1 MSERTR
7 LEDLAREIE
16 AANPGTL
23 TRVVDPQGEDR
34 PWVIHVYRV
43 EEGRLAAV
51 NAQVASA
58 IVDAMDECPMLDVV
72 GMAHS
77 VDATA
82 RCYAN
87 DVHEIML
94 RRALD
99 TRPDE
104 QTILGQWICE
114 VPETFVID
122 QPEPSPSPSGL
133 AWSDMIAT
141 MNLDAGQ
148 CLLLDQE
155 APLPHG
161 RGATYEPKGSLAKAA

>member
-1 MSERTR
+1 MTERTR

-23 TRVVDPQGEDR
+23 TRIIEPQGEDR

-58 IVDAMDECPMLDVV
+58 IVDAMDECPVLDVV

-77 VDATA
+77 VEATG
-82 RCYAN
+82 RYYAN
-87 DVHEIML
+87 DVQEILL

-99 TRPDE
+99 SRPAE
-104 QTILGQWICE
+104 QTIQGQWICE
-114 VPETFVID
+114 MPEGFVIG

-148 CLLLDQE
+148 CLFLDDE
-155 APLPHG
+155 ASLPPG
-161 RGATYEPKGSLAKAA
+161 RGATYEPRGSFAKAA